1 MVAAASVMADA
12 GLVLA
17 SSAPVGPG
25 PDVLGGVG
33 VSQDQVHEQAADLR
47 YREVDHAFVVV
58 PAAPFVAWAF
68 TAASQASASID
79 KVMWAYQA
87 RQLRTW

>member
-1 MVAAASVMADA
+1 VVAASSVVAGA

-17 SSAPVGPG
+17 SAAPVGPG

-33 VSQDQVHEQAADLR
+33 VSRDQVHEQAPDLR
-47 YREVDHAFVVV
+47 YREVDHVWVVV
-58 PAAPFVAWAF
+58 AAAPFVAWAF
-68 TAASQASASID
+68 TAASQARASID

-87 RQLRTW
+87 R